1 MMPVTTTTVQVSTVT
16 TTTKASSA
24 SSTTMPASEITD
36 RADFNPSATNKHHE
50 PAGECG

>member
-36 RADFNPSATNKHHE
+36 RADFIPFCNKQA
-50 PAGECG
+50 P